1 MAFMHYGPFLRHMRK
16 LCMMKLFWH
25 IKTWVAV
32 HDESVSQVRA
42 VVWFSG
48 ESVNLGWIRM

>member
-1 MAFMHYGPFLRHMRK
+1 MRK

-25 IKTWVAV
+25 VTTWVAV
-32 HDESVSQVRA
+32 HDESTLQVRA
-42 VVWFSG
+42 VVWFNG